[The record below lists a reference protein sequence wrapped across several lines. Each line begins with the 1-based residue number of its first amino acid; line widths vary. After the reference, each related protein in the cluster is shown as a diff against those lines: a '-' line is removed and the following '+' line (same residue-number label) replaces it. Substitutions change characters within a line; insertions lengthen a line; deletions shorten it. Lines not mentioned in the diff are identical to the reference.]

1 MQIRHL
7 YVDPKPPEFSDIL
20 DTKDEPSRSKSNLLL
35 EMAKVVGI
43 SGFLGFNRFF
53 VHTFLE
59 MFQAEPRH
67 VMTFK
72 SEVDISDVP
81 FGSIK
86 QALHD
91 DELIFIKH
99 RDQVINSYFNHSIF
113 HKNRYIF
120 LQGCYGQAAQ
130 ITLTHISCMK
140 L

>member
-120 LQGCYGQAAQ
+120 LQGCYG
-130 ITLTHISCMK
+130 
-140 L
+140 